1 MMKKSSEKKR
11 RNGFVHRTCLLLLA
25 SAALIFSALQPVA
38 QATSDKPSLAEA
50 RSVRLRRGINTS
62 HWFSQVGD
70 KQGYTK
76 AHFDSHTTATDIALI
91 KAMGFDHIRFSIEP
105 APMFN
110 AEAPDKL
117 SVEYLQYIDW
127 AIDMIMANGLAVVVD
142 IHPSDEFKKKL
153 ADGRA
158 VESFGNFWRAFA
170 RHLST
175 RDPERVFLEVINE
188 PMVEDPYRWMG
199 IQAKIIA
206 AIREG
211 APRHTIIATSHR
223 WSGHNEFLF
232 LEPVADQ
239 NVIYNFH
246 FYEPHL
252 FTHQGATW
260 GWELWRYL
268 KQVPYPSS
276 PQSVATILPTI
287 NNEQLRAALI
297 KYGEEQ
303 WNASRIDAEIA
314 KVAAWARK
322 HNVAV
327 TCNEFGVYRK
337 EALPANRAAWIHDVR
352 STLEKYG
359 IGWTM
364 WDYQGGFAVV
374 NKVNGRAVPDAETIE
389 ALGLKPSASNHSQR
403 AARK

>member
-1 MMKKSSEKKR
+1 MKSSTAKKR
-11 RNGFVHRTCLLLLA
+11 WNGFAHRMPMMFLA
-25 SAALIFSALQPVA
+25 IAILIFSVLQPDVHSNSGKS
-38 QATSDKPSLAEA
+38 TLVESRMGK
-50 RSVRLRRGINTS
+50 LRRGINTS

-76 AHFDSHTTATDIALI
+76 AHFDSHTTAADIALI

-117 SVEYLQYIDW
+117 SAEYLHYIDQ
-127 AIDMIMANGLAVVVD
+127 AIDMILAKGLAVIVD

-170 RHLST
+170 RHLSV

-188 PMVEDPYRWMG
+188 PIVEDPYRWMG
-199 IQAKIIA
+199 IQAKLIA

-211 APRHTIIATSHR
+211 APRHTIIATAHR

-232 LEPVADQ
+232 LEPVADA

-268 KQVPYPSS
+268 KKVPYPSS
-276 PQSVATILPTI
+276 PQSVAPILPTI
-287 NNEQLRAALI
+287 INEQLRAALM

-337 EALPANRAAWIHDVR
+337 EALPADRAAWIHDVR

-374 NKVNGRAVPDAETIE
+374 NKVNGRAVPDAETIA
-389 ALGLKPSASNHSQR
+389 ALGLKPATSNHAQR
-403 AARK
+403 TASK